1 MVRDFAVRKHRAPKG
16 ALRQLHRVRVGQRV
30 DEVRKH
36 RAPKGALRPA
46 GYRRHGALDSHCQK
60 APSAIRCIKT
70 RRAGGLNGEVV
81 HAVKKHRAPKGALRR
96 AQRRLRRGG
105 GFRARKHRAPDN
117 FACNS
122 LSSNFNERRKPR
134 HLNDADSSLEGVEAE
149 LHATFSSNPPR

>member
-1 MVRDFAVRKHRAPKG
+1 MVRDFAVRKHRSPKG

-81 HAVKKHRAPKGALRR
+81 HAVRKHRAPKGALRLHEVNEPSLILWCLKTLSAKR
-96 AQRRLRRGG
+96 CIKTRQHLSLI
-105 GFRARKHRAPDN
+105 APLVQ
-117 FACNS
+117 S
-122 LSSNFNERRKPR
+122 ESTEHQKV
-134 HLNDADSSLEGVEAE
+134 H
-149 LHATFSSNPPR
+149 